1 MVMRAELPLY
11 VKFDD
16 GEEWILN
23 TVEEIECN
31 LEWFDTDDGDKS
43 AEVFDNQGRSVRLK
57 VEGLQLFVCELMESN
72 ERERVKLAE
81 ITADFSEQL

>member
-1 MVMRAELPLY
+1 MRAELPLY